1 MIIFPAIDV
10 KDGQCVRLV
19 KGEFSTVTTVA
30 KSIDTAVQNFKA
42 AGTVWL
48 HMVDL
53 DGASTGRQINAKIIS
68 DAARNSGLKVQ
79 LGGGIRE
86 LKTIESLL
94 AGGIDR
100 VILGSAAIDN
110 PALVRE
116 AVENFGSQI
125 AVGIDA
131 DKRLVATQGW
141 RVKSSIDFITLAKT
155 MEDMGVKVIIFTD
168 IQRDGTLT
176 GPSIDF
182 LFELSQSVSCKIVA
196 SGGITTIDDI
206 KNLRS
211 LGLYGAIC
219 GKSLYAGTLDLAEAI
234 GIGGDQYA
242 G

>member
-19 KGEFSTVTTVA
+19 KGEFSTAAMVA

-42 AGTVWL
+42 AGTAWL

-53 DGASTGRQINAKIIS
+53 DGAGAGRQINSKIIF
-68 DAARNSGLKVQ
+68 DAVRNTGLNVQ
-79 LGGGIRE
+79 LGGGIRD
-86 LKTIESLL
+86 LNTIEFLL
-94 AGGIDR
+94 AGGINR

-110 PALVRE
+110 PSLVRE
-116 AVENFGSQI
+116 AVAKFGSQI
-125 AVGIDA
+125 ALGIDA

-141 RVKSSIDFITLAKT
+141 RIKSDIDFITLAKM
-155 MEDMGVKVIIFTD
+155 MEDIGVKVIIFTD

-176 GPSIDF
+176 GPSMDY
-182 LFELSQSVSCKIVA
+182 LFELSKSVSCKIVA

-206 KNLRS
+206 KNLQS

-234 GIGGDQYA
+234 EIGGDQYA

>member
-19 KGEFSTVTTVA
+19 KGEFSTITRVA
-30 KSIDTAVQNFKA
+30 KSINNAVQNFKS

-48 HMVDL
+48 HTVDL
-53 DGASTGRQINAKIIS
+53 DGASTGRQINAQIIL
-68 DAARNSGLKVQ
+68 DAVKNSGLKVQ
-79 LGGGIRE
+79 LGGGIRD
-86 LKTIESLL
+86 LQTIEFLL
-94 AGGIDR
+94 AGGVDR
-100 VILGSAAIDN
+100 VILGSAAIEN
-110 PALVRE
+110 PSLVRE
-116 AVENFGSQI
+116 AVAKFGSQI

-141 RVKSSIDFITLAKT
+141 RVKSSTDFITLAQK

-176 GPSIDF
+176 GPSIDL
-182 LFELSQSVSCKIVA
+182 LFELSKSISCKIVA

-206 KNLRS
+206 KKLHS

-219 GKSLYAGTLDLAEAI
+219 GKSLYAGTLNLEEAI
-234 GIGGDQYA
+234 RIGGDQYA